1 MARREQEEETSGG
14 QVGQLVERGHQPSRR
29 RFGKAALG
37 GVPVLLTLRSQP
49 LRAGDDCTISGFASP
64 NNSPGGTQTTECGGR
79 GPGYWSE
86 PVSKED
92 FPDWEL
98 NQDELVDSEY
108 GFPDLMITGNIT
120 LQEAVAG
127 EASELL
133 RSGTAALL
141 NAKFIPG
148 YSLTEEEVR
157 DIVTVTQDDGVYVT
171 SAGDELTTSEV
182 TDFFYNTFD
191 VDV

>member
-1 MARREQEEETSGG
+1 MARREQEEEASGG
-14 QVGQLVERGHQPSRR
+14 QVGQLGERGHQPSRR

-49 LRAGDDCTISGFASP
+49 LRAGDNCTISGFASA
-64 NNSPGGTQTTECGGR
+64 SSGDTERRECGGR

-98 NQDELVDSEY
+98 NQGELVDSEY
-108 GFPDLMITGNIT
+108 GFPELVSTGSLT
-120 LQEAVAG
+120 LQDAVEG

-133 RSGTAALL
+133 RAGTAALL

-148 YSLTEEEVR
+148 YTLTEEEVR
-157 DIVTVTQDDGVYVT
+157 EIVTVTRRDREYVT

-191 VDV
+191 VNV